1 MPTLSENRWLR
12 MGALCGL
19 YVAQGIPFGFV
30 TIALVAWLAD
40 RGVTTEEI
48 GAVIAMTSL
57 PWTFKFLWGPL
68 IDRYGFPAMG
78 RRRPW
83 ILVAQ
88 TAMALTLAAM
98 VFVPDL
104 SESVRLVVWLVC
116 LINVFAS
123 VQDVAVDALAV
134 DLLKPRE
141 RGRANGLMYGCS
153 YGGSAIG
160 GAVIGAIMADAGL
173 RMAIAIQVL
182 MVLAI
187 MLIPLLVRERPGEK
201 LFPWSA
207 GGVSDAVESER
218 AHSLG
223 ELAANLAGAF
233 RAKAAWV
240 CAILALASKCAVAVS
255 TTVIVTLTIQKLDW
269 TQEEFTGFQGA
280 VAVWFGLCGS
290 VMGGFLADLVGARRL
305 AMIATAVL
313 GGVWIAFGLTPD
325 AWESRSVV
333 MTMVCLEGLIYGV
346 FAVSLFAIF
355 MGVSWRTVAAS
366 QFTAYMAMM
375 NLSNTG
381 GAWCAGKLGL
391 WLSEA
396 QIYLAIG
403 VAQIAVIGILLP
415 VRVASAGSGD
425 GVME

>member
-1 MPTLSENRWLR
+1 

-40 RGVTTEEI
+40 RGVSTEEI

-68 IDRYGFPAMG
+68 IDHYGIPSMG

-83 ILVAQ
+83 ILAAQ

-98 VFVPDL
+98 IFVPDL
-104 SESVRLVVWLVC
+104 SENVRLVVWLVC

-134 DLLKPRE
+134 DLLEPRE

-160 GAVIGAIMADAGL
+160 GAVIGGIMADAGL
-173 RMAIAIQVL
+173 RMAIAVQVI

-187 MLIPLLVRERPGEK
+187 MLIPLLARERPGEK
-201 LFPWSA
+201 LFPWSK

-218 AHSLG
+218 ARSPG
-223 ELAANLAGAF
+223 ELLMNLTKAFGA
-233 RAKAAWV
+233 RSAWV

-269 TQEEFTGFQGA
+269 KQEEFTGFQGA
-280 VAVWFGLCGS
+280 VAVWFGLGGS
-290 VMGGFLADLVGARRL
+290 VLGGFLADKVGARRL

-313 GGVWIAFGLTPD
+313 GGVWLVFGLAPD
-325 AWESRSVV
+325 LWDSRMVV
-333 MTMVCLEGLIYGV
+333 KTMVCLEGLIYGV

-381 GAWCAGKLGL
+381 GAWCAGKLDG
-391 WLSEA
+391 WLNEA
-396 QIYLAIG
+396 QIYVAIG
-403 VAQIAVIGILLP
+403 LAQVAIIGILSF
-415 VRVASAGSGD
+415 VRVESKSVGAAK
-425 GVME
+425 